1 MDLKYLIKL
10 KEEYLHLCKDD
21 TFDFDKF
28 NQFAIVHHS
37 NSIEG
42 STLTKEET
50 FILLNDALTPKNK
63 PLEHTF
69 MAIDHF
75 NALKYSIELANSK
88 KLLSVETLKDI
99 SAKVMKNTG
108 SSISAIAGD
117 FDSSKGDFRKVTVR
131 AGTSTFMDYT
141 KIPKRIL
148 ELVNYI
154 NKEIKIVTDFES
166 IYNLAFDAHFQ
177 LVSIH
182 PFADGNGRISRLL
195 MNYIQAYHKQP
206 LTVVFKED
214 KTDYYQAL
222 VDTREKEDISIFR
235 KFMYSQTEKFFL
247 EKISELTKT
256 QKQSSNQKGLS
267 FLF

>member
-1 MDLKYLIKL
+1 MDLKNLIKI
-10 KEEYLHLCKDD
+10 KEKYLHLKKDD
-21 TFDFDKF
+21 DFDFDKF
-28 NQFAIVHHS
+28 NQFSIVHHS

-50 FILLNDALTPKNK
+50 FLLLDEKLTPKNK
-63 PLEHTF
+63 PLEHTY

-75 NALKYSIELANSK
+75 DALKFVLKLALEK
-88 KLLSVETLKDI
+88 KPITVEDLQHI

-108 SSISAIAGD
+108 TKVSSLAGD

-131 AGTSTFMDYT
+131 AGVSTFMDYKKVPT
-141 KIPKRIL
+141 RVKELTEYLNL
-148 ELVNYI
+148 EIQNVSN
-154 NKEIKIVTDFES
+154 FENT
-166 IYNLAFDAHFQ
+166 YNLAFDIHFQ

-182 PFADGNGRISRLL
+182 PFANGNGRVSRLL

-214 KTDYYQAL
+214 KSDYYTTL
-222 VDTREKEDISIFR
+222 VTTREKQDVFIFR
-235 KFMYSQTEKFFL
+235 NFMFFQAEKYFL
-247 EKISELTKT
+247 EKIDELTKT
-256 QKQSSNQKGLS
+256 QNQNPNTSGLS